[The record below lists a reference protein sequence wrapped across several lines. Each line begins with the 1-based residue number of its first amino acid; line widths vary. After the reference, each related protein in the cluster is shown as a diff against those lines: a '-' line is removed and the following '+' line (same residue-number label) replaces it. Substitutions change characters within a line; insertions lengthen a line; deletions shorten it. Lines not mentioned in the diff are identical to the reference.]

1 MRRIALLIGNS
12 DGLEGVKIDLVEW
25 EKFLISP
32 IGGAWERNEIKMIMN
47 PQKCELLNYI
57 NEIRKTKAYDFA
69 IVVYSGHGGYD
80 RNTILEINEQEESID
95 ETDLY
100 SIAPRQISVFDC
112 CRSLVDGSE
121 PINESQRTFSSG
133 GILPNLQKIRNAYN
147 QRIMQAIPQQI
158 CLYACS
164 IGEMALDTEN
174 GALYIQTLLRQAKL
188 FPNNEEFR
196 TVEEIHKE
204 ASELTRTKGLFKKH
218 TQHPAASLP
227 KCLTRQKLTLS
238 INPELILS
246 INPNMI

>member
-47 PQKCELLNYI
+47 PQKCELLSYI
-57 NEIRKTKAYDFA
+57 NELRKTKAYDFA

-80 RNTILEINEQEESID
+80 RQTILEINKQGETIN
-95 ETDLY
+95 ETDLF
-100 SIAPRQISVFDC
+100 SIAPKQISVFDC
-112 CRSLVDGSE
+112 CRCLVDGSE

-133 GILPNLQKIRNAYN
+133 GILTNLQKIRNAYN
-147 QRIMQAIPQQI
+147 QRIRLAIPQQV
-158 CLYACS
+158 CLYACR
-164 IGEMALDTEN
+164 IGETALDTES
-174 GALYIQTLLRQAKL
+174 GALYIQTLLWQAKL

-196 TVEEIHKE
+196 TVEEIHKN
-204 ASELTRTKGLFKKH
+204 ASELTYIKGLLKKH

-227 KCLTRQKLTLS
+227 KCLTSQK
-238 INPELILS
+238 LILS
-246 INPNMI
+246 INPNRI

>member
-1 MRRIALLIGNS
+1 MRKIALLIGNS
-12 DGLEGVKIDLVEW
+12 DGLEGVKTDLFEW
-25 EKFLISP
+25 KKFLTSP
-32 IGGAWERNEIKMIMN
+32 KGGAWEHDEIEMIMN
-47 PQKCELLNYI
+47 PQRSELLSHI
-57 NEIRKTKAYDFA
+57 NKLRKTKVYDFA

-80 RNTILEINEQEESID
+80 RNTILEINEQEETID

-112 CRSLVDGSE
+112 CRSLVDGHE

-133 GILPNLQKIRNAYN
+133 GILPNLQMIRIAYN
-147 QRIMQAIPQQI
+147 RRIMQAIPQQI
-158 CLYACS
+158 CLYACR

-196 TVEEIHKE
+196 TVEEIHKK
-204 ASELTRTKGLFKKH
+204 ASELTYIKGLLKKH

-227 KCLTRQKLTLS
+227 KCLTSQK
-238 INPELILS
+238 LILS
-246 INPNMI
+246 INPNRI

>member
-1 MRRIALLIGNS
+1 MKKIALLIGNS
-12 DGLEGVKIDLVEW
+12 GGLEGVKIDLVEW
-25 EKFLISP
+25 KKFLISP
-32 IGGAWERNEIKMIMN
+32 IGGAWEHDEIEMIMN
-47 PQKCELLNYI
+47 PRRSELLSHI
-57 NEIRKTKAYDFA
+57 NELRKTKAYDFA

-80 RNTILEINEQEESID
+80 RQTILEINELEETID

-112 CRSLVDGSE
+112 CRCLVDRHE

-133 GILPNLQKIRNAYN
+133 GPLSNLQMIRNAYN

-158 CLYACS
+158 CLYACR
-164 IGEMALDTEN
+164 IGETALDTEN
-174 GALYIQTLLRQAKL
+174 GALYIQILLWQAKL

-196 TVEEIHKE
+196 TVEAIHSKTSKCTYL
-204 ASELTRTKGLFKKH
+204 AALKRNH
-218 TQHPAASLP
+218 IQHPTIYLP
-227 KCLTRQKLTLS
+227 KCLTSQKLTLS

>member
-32 IGGAWERNEIKMIMN
+32 IGGAWKHNEITMFMN
-47 PQKCELLNYI
+47 PQKRELLSYI
-57 NEIRKTKAYDFA
+57 NELRKTKAYDFA

-80 RNTILEINEQEESID
+80 RQTILEINELEETID

-112 CRSLVDGSE
+112 CRCLVNRHE

-133 GILPNLQKIRNAYN
+133 GPLSNLQMIRNAYN
-147 QRIMQAIPQQI
+147 QRIMQVIPQQI
-158 CLYACS
+158 CLYACR
-164 IGEMALDTEN
+164 IGETALDTEN
-174 GALYIQTLLRQAKL
+174 GALYIQTLLWQAKL

-196 TVEEIHKE
+196 TVEEIHKK
-204 ASELTRTKGLFKKH
+204 ASELTYIKGLLKKH
-218 TQHPAASLP
+218 IQHPAASLP
-227 KCLTRQKLTLS
+227 KCLTSQK
-238 INPELILS
+238 LILS
-246 INPNMI
+246 INPNRI